1 MYIYILIHSV
11 VNLIL
16 THFHIEMRLHK
27 KDLCKCI
34 QFNFLSTSNKMNSSN
49 NTLQEIKEIFSIC
62 CNEKGV
68 VPIFRLNTMLSVM
81 NCKLTQQQDLFSTL
95 ESIGIDPCKREYIQ
109 LEEFITIS
117 SIFLKERGEEY
128 EIDNMFELFAG
139 RNNDKISFL
148 DLKTLAG
155 QIDLDADDK
164 ILKEMIDAADFDKD
178 GCLSRKEFAN
188 VVKKY
193 WLEI

>member
-1 MYIYILIHSV
+1 M
-11 VNLIL
+11 NL
-16 THFHIEMRLHK
+16 
-27 KDLCKCI
+27 
-34 QFNFLSTSNKMNSSN
+34 SN
-49 NTLQEIKEIFSIC
+49 NTLEEIKEIFSIC
-62 CNEKGV
+62 CNEKGEV
-68 VPIFRLNTMLSVM
+68 QIFRVNTMLSAM
-81 NCKLTQQQDLFSTL
+81 NCKTQQQQDLLFAL

-117 SIFLKERGEEY
+117 SIFLKERGEEC

-148 DLKTLAG
+148 DLKTLASE
-155 QIDLDADDK
+155 IDLNASDE
-164 ILKEMIDAADFDKD
+164 LLREMIDAADFDKD
-178 GCLSRKEFAN
+178 GCLSREEFAN

>member
-1 MYIYILIHSV
+1 M
-11 VNLIL
+11 
-16 THFHIEMRLHK
+16 
-27 KDLCKCI
+27 
-34 QFNFLSTSNKMNSSN
+34 
-49 NTLQEIKEIFSIC
+49 
-62 CNEKGV
+62 
-68 VPIFRLNTMLSVM
+68 
-81 NCKLTQQQDLFSTL
+81 
-95 ESIGIDPCKREYIQ
+95 
-109 LEEFITIS
+109 EEFITIS
-117 SIFLKERGEEY
+117 SIFLKERGEEC

-155 QIDLDADDK
+155 QIDLDANDK

>member
-1 MYIYILIHSV
+1 M
-11 VNLIL
+11 NL
-16 THFHIEMRLHK
+16 
-27 KDLCKCI
+27 
-34 QFNFLSTSNKMNSSN
+34 SN
-49 NTLQEIKEIFSIC
+49 NTLEEIKEIFSIC
-62 CNEKGV
+62 CNEKGL
-68 VPIFRLNTMLSVM
+68 VPIFRVNTMLSVL
-81 NCKLTQQQDLFSTL
+81 NCKLTQQQALLSIL

-117 SIFLKERGEEY
+117 SILLKDRGQECEF
-128 EIDNMFELFAG
+128 DTLFELFAG

-155 QIDLDADDK
+155 DIDLDASDDL
-164 ILKEMIDAADFDKD
+164 LKEMIDAADFDKD

-188 VVKKY
+188 VMKKY